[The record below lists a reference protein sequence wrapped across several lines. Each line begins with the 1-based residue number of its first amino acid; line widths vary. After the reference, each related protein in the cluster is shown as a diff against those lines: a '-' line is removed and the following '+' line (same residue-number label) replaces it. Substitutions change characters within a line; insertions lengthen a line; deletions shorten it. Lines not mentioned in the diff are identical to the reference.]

1 MAAGGQQGGD
11 AAPELQ
17 AALAAAEQATQAENF
32 EQHDQDEGLAYKR
45 DTRRHRSIYAKWL
58 LGLLVG
64 QVVVTN
70 VVFVLD
76 GFHVTHYDPVT
87 LRIFV
92 GATIG
97 EIVALM
103 TIIVRHLFPLQKE

>member
-1 MAAGGQQGGD
+1 MVEGPQTEGNAAQD
-11 AAPELQ
+11 RQ
-17 AALAAAEQATQAENF
+17 AALSAAELATQPEDLERSDKDEELRYRQATRK
-32 EQHDQDEGLAYKR
+32 HR
-45 DTRRHRSIYAKWL
+45 DNYAKWL

-70 VVFVLD
+70 AVFVLD
-76 GFHVTHYDPVT
+76 GFHVMYFDPVT

-103 TIIVRHLFPLQKE
+103 MIIVRHLFPLQKE